1 MSSIRNNRL
10 AVLFF
15 SLYLLLYA
23 GFILLNIAAPE
34 VMEWLPWAGVNLAIW
49 YGFGLI
55 FSAIILAFL
64 YGSLCR
70 SIRLEAVPRDSAED
84 SDA

>member
-10 AVLFF
+10 AIVFF

-34 VMEWLPWAGVNLAIW
+34 VMEWQPWAGVNLAIW

-55 FSAIILAFL
+55 FVAIILAFL

-70 SIRLEAVPRDSAED
+70 QVLLEPVSRDTPEE